1 MKNKHVCKFISLF
14 MLVFVLFSAIPI
26 HVFAEAESSNP
37 QREEEYTFWEDLGFV
52 LILLLG
58 AILSPIIALAK
69 GIEFLVLAVAEFFA
83 SIF

>member
-1 MKNKHVCKFISLF
+1 MKNKHVFKFISRC

-37 QREEEYTFWEDLGFV
+37 QREEEYTFWEELGFCLV
-52 LILLLG
+52 LVLG
-58 AILSPIIALAK
+58 AVLSPIIALAK